1 MNFIDFKS
9 ACDTIWRKMYQD
21 TECAVGIDGNL
32 TKWFRVPI
40 GVRQGC
46 LLSPTPTLFNLF
58 LDFLM
63 AELKSLQTS
72 LHLTEN
78 LSYDIRYARYV

>member
-1 MNFIDFKS
+1 
-9 ACDTIWRKMYQD
+9 MYQD

-32 TKWFRVPI
+32 TKRFRVPI